1 MIRTATLGLA
11 AIAALIAGCSQ
22 TMATAKERPAPV
34 QPFVGEGNVL
44 FMVYANPVEGKDA
57 EFNTWY
63 DRHMGA
69 IAKLPEF
76 VKAQRFIVQPRANRP
91 LPPYKYVVV
100 YEVKGGDIDAAN
112 AAIGAAVKAGQVEAP
127 DMKLIL
133 KLESMAYKAFTP
145 VMH

>member
-1 MIRTATLGLA
+1 MIRITTLGLA
-11 AIAALIAGCSQ
+11 ALSMLMGGCANS
-22 TMATAKERPAPV
+22 TATAKERPASV

-44 FMVYANPVEGKDA
+44 FTVYANPVEGKDA

-91 LPPYKYVVV
+91 NPPYKYVIV
-100 YEVKGGDIDAAN
+100 YEVKGSDIDAAN
-112 AAIGAAVKAGQVEAP
+112 AAIGAAVKAGKVEAP

-133 KLESMAYKAFTP
+133 KLESMAYRPFTP